1 MRATVSL
8 RLEQVARALLFA
20 AFVLVAAPLP
30 ASPALAEPVAG
41 GAPVAGAPPPVAAI
55 KVHGTTVLTIEHG
68 LSGRSAAERANTA
81 SKALQTA
88 IDTEQ
93 GGEVRVERRG
103 DRAMLW
109 AGKTLLLELSLTD
122 AGAAPLD
129 LHATRTAAKLRDVI
143 REEQRRSDIA
153 DTVLSISLVVFFAM
167 IAFYA
172 LRKAGELA
180 DRAYGYLAEHP
191 ERVPGISFQSFE
203 VVGPKALRSGL
214 LALIALGRYTAQLGI
229 LYVWLVVALSRFEA
243 TRPLT
248 ERLTSF
254 ALTPIT
260 ELAVR
265 LAATLPIGLVAV
277 VFGVIVYVLVR
288 FTRLFFASVA
298 SGETKLEGLPRDLA
312 PATGSLASIGI
323 VIAALAIA
331 GPLVTG
337 DAQGSLARVGSIALL
352 AIGLASTPLLASAF
366 VGARLVFSRRLPKGE
381 HVEFRGHVARVRE
394 VTLLETRLLD
404 EHGVELRVPHLL
416 ALVAPLRVLGRKP
429 RIRVELWIETKLPPS
444 ELVQFLISA
453 ATAVHDG
460 THGAPRVELI
470 DMHPGGGRYRVTV
483 APQTDKTESDL
494 RIVLVSALAE
504 RQIAL
509 APSGAAAPAT
519 QVS

>member
-1 MRATVSL
+1 MHATVSL
-8 RLEQVARALLFA
+8 RLGLVARALLFA
-20 AFVLVAAPLP
+20 AYLATTGV
-30 ASPALAEPVAG
+30 ALAEPAAG
-41 GAPVAGAPPPVAAI
+41 TPPTAPADGPSKPTGAAI
-55 KVHGTTVLTIEHG
+55 KVHGTSVLTIEHG
-68 LSGRSAAERANTA
+68 LSGRSAEERASTA

-88 IDTEQ
+88 IDAED
-93 GGEVRVERRG
+93 GSEVRVERKG

-129 LHATRTAAKLRDVI
+129 MHAARTAAKLHDVI
-143 REEQRRSDIA
+143 HEEQRRSDIA
-153 DTVLSISLVVFFAM
+153 DTVLSVSLVVFLAL

-172 LRKAGELA
+172 LRKAGEFA
-180 DRAYGYLAEHP
+180 DRAYSYLNEHP

-214 LALIALGRYTAQLGI
+214 LALIALGRYTVQLGI
-229 LYVWLVVALSRFEA
+229 LYVWLVVSLSRFEA

-248 ERLTSF
+248 ARLTSF
-254 ALTPIT
+254 AITPIT

-277 VFGVIVYVLVR
+277 VFGVIVYILVR

-298 SGETKLEGLPRDLA
+298 SGETKLEGLPRDHA
-312 PATGSLASIGI
+312 PVTGALASIGI
-323 VIAALAIA
+323 VIAALVIA

-366 VGARLVFSRRLPKGE
+366 IGARIVFSRRLPKGE

-394 VTLLETRLLD
+394 VTLLETRLMD
-404 EHGVELRVPHLL
+404 DYGSELRVPHLL
-416 ALVAPLRVLGRKP
+416 ALVSPMRVLGRKP
-429 RIRVELWIETKLPPS
+429 RIRVELWIEPKLPPS
-444 ELVQFLISA
+444 ELVQFLTSA
-453 ATAVHDG
+453 ATAVHDSAQG
-460 THGAPRVELI
+460 TPRVELL
-470 DMHPGGGRYRVTV
+470 DMHPSGGHYRITI
-483 APQTDKTESDL
+483 AAQNEKTESDL

-504 RQIAL
+504 QQIAL
-509 APSGAAAPAT
+509 APLGATAPAS